1 MDDLRDLLCIRR
13 MDKVSNAWIRQLC
26 GVTKGVDEKIDE
38 SIFRWFGHVERMENN
53 RIAKRG
59 YVGECAGSRS
69 FGSPRNRWMDTVKDY
84 LKKRGLD
91 VRQGR
96 RMVHDSS
103 YSGVCEGNAWGVAG
117 GINPCP

>member
-1 MDDLRDLLCIRR
+1 M
-13 MDKVSNAWIRQLC
+13 
-26 GVTKGVDEKIDE
+26 
-38 SIFRWFGHVERMENN
+38 ERMEND
-53 RIAKRG
+53 RISERVYEG
-59 YVGECAGSRS
+59 VCACSRS
-69 FGSPRNRWMDTVKDY
+69 VGRPWKRWIDTVKDY